1 MDTVDLEDLARRA
14 TAAAQ
19 SWSPGCTIDSVRV
32 LEGGTVSLVY
42 TAEVHDGP
50 REHPRVVLKVAPPGL
65 PPVRNRDVLRQ
76 GRCMAAL
83 SGQPGVSVPE
93 VLFSDPGDPVEI
105 QPFIATDFV
114 AGECKEPLLEAATSP
129 MDANTV
135 AGRAMSAIEVLS
147 SLHRLDPI
155 GDLGLGDEAVTTL
168 DGEVVRW
175 TNALDV
181 VPPEFRVGY
190 EDCATALRA
199 SAPAMEHPVVVHGD
213 YRLGNMLCDGTRVN
227 AVIDWEIWSISDPRL
242 DLSWMLFFTEEAD
255 HPVASGRTGSGMP
268 SDRELLAAYEK
279 ARGAA
284 VRDLEWFDALTR
296 YKEAAAMA
304 LIAKHM
310 RRRDPHSEHA
320 TAMGATCVTLIQQAA
335 RILAT

>member
-1 MDTVDLEDLARRA
+1 MDAVDLEDLARRA
-14 TAAAQ
+14 TTAAQ
-19 SWSPGCTIDSVRV
+19 SWAPGCTIDSVSV

-50 REHPRVVLKVAPPGL
+50 PQHPRVVLKVAPAGL

-93 VLFSDPGDPVEI
+93 VLFSDPGEPVAI

-114 AGECKEPLLEAATSP
+114 AGECKEPLLEAATAP
-129 MDANTV
+129 MDPVIV
-135 AGRAMSAIEVLS
+135 ARRAMSAIEVLS
-147 SLHRLDPI
+147 SLHRLDPVD
-155 GDLGLGDEAVTTL
+155 DLGLGDEAVTTL
-168 DGEVVRW
+168 EGEVQRW

-181 VPPEFRVGY
+181 VPDEFRIGY
-190 EDCATALRA
+190 ERCAAALRA
-199 SAPAMEHPVVVHGD
+199 SAPAMDDPVVVHGD
-213 YRLGNMLCDGTRVN
+213 YRLGNMLCDDTDVK

-268 SDRELLAAYEK
+268 SDRDLLAAYER
-279 ARGAA
+279 ARGTT

-310 RRRDPHSEHA
+310 RRRDPDSDRA

-335 RILAT
+335 RIVAT